1 MIYGRDILRQPWMAT
16 RSNPTLVNQ
25 WFANPSKDLLSGLV
39 VAFAMIPEAIAFS
52 GIAGVD
58 PKVGLFGAFCL
69 SLTIAVV
76 GGRMAMITSATG
88 STALLMTGLVATGE
102 ARGPGLGVQYLM
114 VAGLVTG
121 LLQIAWGYLRLAYQ
135 MRFVPQGVL
144 SGFVNALALLIFQ
157 AQLPQLGLDL
167 HHSDGASLLPHGGQI
182 PIVWGLV
189 LLGLAIIYGL
199 PRLTRVVPSQ
209 LIAIVVLTLISGFS
223 FDIPIFNSL
232 GTPPV
237 GWLSF
242 SVGFGF
248 DIPTVSSL
256 GTLPAGLP
264 SFSLPFGEG
273 GLPFSLDTLG
283 LVLPTALAIS
293 LVGLM
298 ETFLTQDILDDKT
311 DTSSDKNVEARG
323 QGIANIVS
331 SLFGGMA
338 GCALVGQSVM
348 NIDNG
353 GRTRLSTLFSGVS
366 LLAMIL
372 LAGPLIKQIPM
383 AALVAVMV
391 SIAVSTADINGLRN
405 LRRIP
410 KSDTSVMVMTFAVTM
425 LTTPHNLALG
435 VIAGVALAGILF
447 SRKVAKVI
455 EVESMEIS
463 PDELRY
469 RVKGQLFF
477 VSKVYFV
484 QGFDLHDHPA
494 RITIDLSSAHI
505 WDQSGVAA
513 LDQVVRKL
521 RLGGSQVNVEGL
533 NEESLDLFERI
544 GGQESAHA

>member
-1 MIYGRDILRQPWMAT
+1 MAK

-25 WFANPSKDLLSGLV
+25 WLANPSKDLLSGLV

-121 LLQIAWGYLRLAYQ
+121 LLQILWGYLRLAYQ

-157 AQLPQLGLDL
+157 AQLPQLGFDF
-167 HHSDGASLLPHGGQI
+167 HAGKADHGASSLLPHGGQI

-189 LLGLAIIYGL
+189 LLGLVIIYGL

-209 LIAIVVLTLISGFS
+209 LVAIIVLTAI
-223 FDIPIFNSL
+223 
-232 GTPPV
+232 
-237 GWLSF
+237 
-242 SVGFGF
+242 SVGFSF

-273 GLPFSLDTLG
+273 GVPFDFDTLG

-311 DTSSDKNVEARG
+311 DITTNKNVEARG
-323 QGIANIVS
+323 QGIANIVA

-348 NIDNG
+348 NVDNG

-372 LAGPLIKQIPM
+372 LAGPWLKQIPM
-383 AALVAVMV
+383 AALVAVMI

-410 KSDTSVMVMTFAVTM
+410 KSDTSVMLMTFAVTM

-435 VIAGVALAGILF
+435 VLAGVALAGILF

-455 EVESMEIS
+455 QVEAIEIS
-463 PDELRY
+463 DQERLY
-469 RVKGQLFF
+469 RVEGQLFF
-477 VSKVYFV
+477 VSKVYFL
-484 QGFDLHDHPA
+484 QGFDLHDHPE
-494 RITIDLSSAHI
+494 RITIDLFQAHI

-513 LDQVVRKL
+513 LDQVIRKF
-521 RLGGSQVNVEGL
+521 RNSGSVVSVVGL

>member
-1 MIYGRDILRQPWMAT
+1 MVK
-16 RSNPTLVNQ
+16 RSSPTLVNQ
-25 WFANPSKDLLSGLV
+25 WIANPTKDLLSGLV

-58 PKVGLFGAFCL
+58 PAVGLFGAFCL

-88 STALLMTGLVATGE
+88 STALLMTGLVSSGE
-102 ARGPGLGVQYLM
+102 AIGPGLGVKYLM

-121 LLQIAWGYLRLAYQ
+121 LLQILWGYLRLAYQ

-167 HHSDGASLLPHGGQI
+167 HHAESASGLPHGGQI
-182 PIVWGLV
+182 PVVWGLV
-189 LLGLAIIYGL
+189 LLGLLIIYGL
-199 PRLTRVVPSQ
+199 PRLTRVIPSQ
-209 LIAIVVLTLISGFS
+209 LVAIVVLTVASIGLNLE
-223 FDIPIFNSL
+223 IPSVESL
-232 GTPPV
+232 GE
-237 GWLSF
+237 
-242 SVGFGF
+242 
-248 DIPTVSSL
+248 
-256 GTLPAGLP
+256 LPAGLP
-264 SFSLPFGEG
+264 SFQSPFGDG
-273 GLPFSLDTLG
+273 GVPISFDTLG

-311 DTSSDKNVEARG
+311 DTTTDKNVEARG

-348 NIDNG
+348 NVDNG
-353 GRTRLSTLFSGVS
+353 GRTRLSTFFSGVS

-372 LAGPLIKQIPM
+372 LAGPWLKQIPM
-383 AALVAVMV
+383 AALVAVMI

-405 LRRIP
+405 IRRIP
-410 KSDTSVMVMTFAVTM
+410 KSDTSVMLMTFAVTM

-435 VIAGVALAGILF
+435 VLAGVALAGIMF

-455 EVESMEIS
+455 QVESLDIS
-463 PDELRY
+463 DDERRY
-469 RVKGQLFF
+469 RVTGQLFF
-477 VSKVYFV
+477 VSKVYFS
-484 QGFDLHDHPA
+484 QGFDLHDHPR
-494 RITIDLSSAHI
+494 RIVIDMSAAHI

-513 LDQVVRKL
+513 LDQVMRKF
-521 RLGGSQVNVEGL
+521 RQGGSAVELVGL

-544 GGQESAHA
+544 GGRESAHA

>member
-1 MIYGRDILRQPWMAT
+1 MAN
-16 RSNPTLVNQ
+16 RSSSTLVNQ
-25 WFANPSKDLLSGLV
+25 WFSNPSKDLLSGLV

-88 STALLMTGLVATGE
+88 STALLMTGLVASGE
-102 ARGPGLGVQYLM
+102 AMGPGLGVKYLL

-121 LLQIAWGYLRLAYQ
+121 VLQILWGYLRLADQ

-157 AQLPQLGLDL
+157 AQLPQLGFGGGHGEGGEHAAGL
-167 HHSDGASLLPHGGQI
+167 LLPHGGQV
-182 PIVWGLV
+182 PVVWALVVLGLV
-189 LLGLAIIYGL
+189 IIYGL
-199 PRLTRVVPSQ
+199 PRLTRIVPSQ
-209 LIAIVVLTLISGFS
+209 LVAIIVLTAISIGFH
-223 FDIPIFNSL
+223 
-232 GTPPV
+232 
-237 GWLSF
+237 
-242 SVGFGF
+242 F

-256 GTLPAGLP
+256 GNLPDGLP
-264 SFSLPFGEG
+264 SFGSPFGRGSG
-273 GLPFSLDTLG
+273 GVPFNLETLG

-298 ETFLTQDILDDKT
+298 ESFLTQDILDDKT
-311 DTSSDKNVEARG
+311 DSPSNKNVEARG

-372 LAGPLIKQIPM
+372 LAGSWLKQIPM
-383 AALVAVMV
+383 AALVAVMIG
-391 SIAVSTADINGLRN
+391 IAVSTADINGLRN
-405 LRRIP
+405 VRRIP
-410 KSDTSVMVMTFAVTM
+410 KSDTSVMLMTFAVTM

-435 VIAGVALAGILF
+435 VLAGVALAGILF

-455 EVESMEIS
+455 RVESEQIS
-463 PDELRY
+463 AQERHY
-469 RVKGQLFF
+469 RVIGQLFF
-477 VSKVYFV
+477 VSTIYFV
-484 QGFDLHDHPA
+484 QGFDLHDHPE
-494 RITIDLSSAHI
+494 RISIDLSQAHI

-513 LDQVVRKL
+513 LDQVIRKL
-521 RLGGSQVNVEGL
+521 RLGGSEVSVVGMNQ
-533 NEESLDLFERI
+533 ESLDLFERI

>member
-1 MIYGRDILRQPWMAT
+1 MAK

-25 WFANPSKDLLSGLV
+25 WLANPNKDLLSGLV

-121 LLQIAWGYLRLAYQ
+121 LLQILWGYLRLAYQ

-157 AQLPQLGLDL
+157 AQLPQLGFDF
-167 HHSDGASLLPHGGQI
+167 HAGDGDHGASSLLPHGGQI

-189 LLGLAIIYGL
+189 LLGLVIIYGL

-209 LIAIVVLTLISGFS
+209 LVAIIVLTSI
-223 FDIPIFNSL
+223 
-232 GTPPV
+232 
-237 GWLSF
+237 
-242 SVGFGF
+242 SVGFSF

-264 SFSLPFGEG
+264 SFSLPFGAG
-273 GLPFSLDTLG
+273 GVPFSLDTIG

-311 DTSSDKNVEARG
+311 DTTTNKNVEARG

-348 NIDNG
+348 NVDNG

-372 LAGPLIKQIPM
+372 LAGPWLKQIPM
-383 AALVAVMV
+383 AALVAVMI
-391 SIAVSTADINGLRN
+391 SIAVSTADINGIRN

-410 KSDTSVMVMTFAVTM
+410 KSDASVMLMTFAVTM

-435 VIAGVALAGILF
+435 VLAGVALAGILF

-455 EVESMEIS
+455 QVEAVEIS
-463 PDELRY
+463 DQERLY
-469 RVKGQLFF
+469 RVQGQLFF
-477 VSKVYFV
+477 VSKVYFL
-484 QGFDLHDHPA
+484 QGFDLHDHPE
-494 RITIDLSSAHI
+494 RITIDLSQAHI

-513 LDQVVRKL
+513 LDQIIRKY
-521 RLGGSQVNVEGL
+521 RNGGSVVSVIGL

>member
-1 MIYGRDILRQPWMAT
+1 MAK

-25 WFANPSKDLLSGLV
+25 WLANPNKDLLSGLV

-121 LLQIAWGYLRLAYQ
+121 LLQILWGYLRLAYQ

-157 AQLPQLGLDL
+157 AQLPQLGFDF
-167 HHSDGASLLPHGGQI
+167 HAGDGDHGASSLLPHGGQI

-189 LLGLAIIYGL
+189 LLGLVIIYGL

-209 LIAIVVLTLISGFS
+209 LVAIIVLTAI
-223 FDIPIFNSL
+223 
-232 GTPPV
+232 
-237 GWLSF
+237 
-242 SVGFGF
+242 SVGFSF

-264 SFSLPFGEG
+264 SFSLPFGAG
-273 GLPFSLDTLG
+273 GVPFSLDTIG

-311 DTSSDKNVEARG
+311 DTTTNKNVEARG

-348 NIDNG
+348 NVDNG

-372 LAGPLIKQIPM
+372 LAGPWLKQIPM
-383 AALVAVMV
+383 AALVAVMI
-391 SIAVSTADINGLRN
+391 SIAVSTADINGIRN

-410 KSDTSVMVMTFAVTM
+410 KSDASVMLMTFAVTM

-435 VIAGVALAGILF
+435 VLAGVALAGILF

-455 EVESMEIS
+455 QVEAVEIS
-463 PDELRY
+463 DQERLY
-469 RVKGQLFF
+469 RVQGQLFF
-477 VSKVYFV
+477 VSKVYFL
-484 QGFDLHDHPA
+484 QGFDLHDHPE
-494 RITIDLSSAHI
+494 RITIDLSQAHI

-513 LDQVVRKL
+513 LDQVIRKY
-521 RLGGSQVNVEGL
+521 RNGGSVVSVIGL

>member
-1 MIYGRDILRQPWMAT
+1 MAN
-16 RSNPTLVNQ
+16 SSSPTLVNQ
-25 WFANPSKDLLSGLV
+25 WFVNPSKDLLSGLV

-88 STALLMTGLVATGE
+88 STALLMTGLVAMGE
-102 ARGPGLGVQYLM
+102 MRGPGLGVQYLM
-114 VAGLVTG
+114 VAGLLTG
-121 LLQIAWGYLRLAYQ
+121 LLQIIWGYMRLAHQ

-157 AQLPQLGLDL
+157 AQLPQLGFNPHGGEQTHATD
-167 HHSDGASLLPHGGQI
+167 LLPHGAQI

-189 LLGLAIIYGL
+189 ALGLVIIYGL

-209 LIAIVVLTLISGFS
+209 LVAIIVLTAISLAFS
-223 FDIPIFNSL
+223 FE
-232 GTPPV
+232 
-237 GWLSF
+237 
-242 SVGFGF
+242 
-248 DIPTVSSL
+248 IPTVSSL
-256 GTLPAGLP
+256 GTLPDGLP
-264 SFSLPFGEG
+264 SFHLPFGADG
-273 GLPFSLDTLG
+273 VPFNRETLG
-283 LVLPTALAIS
+283 IVLPTALAIS

-298 ETFLTQDILDDKT
+298 ETFLTQDILDDRT
-311 DTSSDKNVEARG
+311 DTTTDKNVEARG

-348 NIDNG
+348 NVDNG

-372 LAGPLIKQIPM
+372 LAGPWLGQIPM
-383 AALVAVMV
+383 AALVAVMI

-410 KSDTSVMVMTFAVTM
+410 KSDTSVMLMTFAVTM

-435 VIAGVALAGILF
+435 VLAGVALAGILF

-455 EVESMEIS
+455 QVESIDTDAER
-463 PDELRY
+463 RY
-469 RVKGQLFF
+469 RVRGQLFF
-477 VSKVYFV
+477 VSKVYFL
-484 QGFDLHDHPA
+484 QGFDLHDHPE
-494 RITIDLSSAHI
+494 RITIDLSEAHI
-505 WDQSGVAA
+505 WDQSGVSA
-513 LDQVVRKL
+513 LDQVIRKL
-521 RLGGSQVNVEGL
+521 RQGGSAVRVIGL

-544 GGQESAHA
+544 GGRNSAHA

>member
-1 MIYGRDILRQPWMAT
+1 MAN
-16 RSNPTLVNQ
+16 RSSSTLVNQ
-25 WFANPSKDLLSGLV
+25 WFSNPSKDLLSGLV

-88 STALLMTGLVATGE
+88 STALLMTGLVASGE
-102 ARGPGLGVQYLM
+102 SVGPGLGVKYLL

-121 LLQIAWGYLRLAYQ
+121 VLQILWGYLRLADQ

-157 AQLPQLGLDL
+157 AQLPQLGFGGGHGEGGDHAAGL
-167 HHSDGASLLPHGGQI
+167 LLPHGSQV
-182 PIVWGLV
+182 PVVWGLV
-189 LLGLAIIYGL
+189 MLGLVIIYGL

-209 LIAIVVLTLISGFS
+209 LVAIVVLTAISIGFH
-223 FDIPIFNSL
+223 
-232 GTPPV
+232 
-237 GWLSF
+237 
-242 SVGFGF
+242 F

-256 GTLPAGLP
+256 GNLPDGLP
-264 SFSLPFGEG
+264 SFGIPFGRG
-273 GLPFSLDTLG
+273 GGGVPFNLETLG
-283 LVLPTALAIS
+283 MVLPTALAIS

-298 ETFLTQDILDDKT
+298 ESFLTQDILDDKT
-311 DTSSDKNVEARG
+311 DSSSNKNVEARG

-353 GRTRLSTLFSGVS
+353 GRTRLSTLFSGIS

-372 LAGPLIKQIPM
+372 LAGSWLKQIPM
-383 AALVAVMV
+383 AALVAVMI

-405 LRRIP
+405 VRRIP
-410 KSDTSVMVMTFAVTM
+410 KSDTSVMLMTFAVTM

-435 VIAGVALAGILF
+435 VLAGVALAGILF

-455 EVESMEIS
+455 RVESEQIS
-463 PDELRY
+463 AQERHY
-469 RVKGQLFF
+469 RVIGQLFF
-477 VSKVYFV
+477 VSTIYFV
-484 QGFDLHDHPA
+484 QGFDLHDHPE
-494 RITIDLSSAHI
+494 RINIDLSQAHI

-513 LDQVVRKL
+513 LDQVIRKL
-521 RLGGSQVNVEGL
+521 RLGGSEITVVGMNQ
-533 NEESLDLFERI
+533 ESLDLFERI